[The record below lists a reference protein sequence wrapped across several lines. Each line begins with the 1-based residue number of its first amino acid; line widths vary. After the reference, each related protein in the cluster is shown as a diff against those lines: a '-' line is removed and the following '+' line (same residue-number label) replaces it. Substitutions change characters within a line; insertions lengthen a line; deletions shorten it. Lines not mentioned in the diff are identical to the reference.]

1 MVVPD
6 YIVVFIW
13 LTEALSLDITMEG
26 STGRKTCFSYLLILS
41 PTGFGDHFFF
51 YFPAK
56 MWLLRFTSK
65 ASWGRFWDS
74 PLFISC
80 ACQHFE

>member
-51 YFPAK
+51 LFSCK
-56 MWLLRFTSK
+56 NV
-65 ASWGRFWDS
+65 AS
-74 PLFISC
+74 
-80 ACQHFE
+80 